1 MAISPVADDAPS
13 APERQTRVLITPWPQ
28 QIVRRRGTTGQIFA
42 VHQLIEQVD
51 HMAIELR
58 HMQYFVAVAEQLSFR
73 RAAERLF
80 ISQPTLSHQIA
91 KFEKTLGI
99 RLLDRDRR
107 HVELTDA
114 GAVFLERARQIL
126 SEADQAVAQ
135 ARWAGGLT
143 GTGLRIGCATRN
155 SRNVWRLLETF
166 RQSRPDVW
174 LDEHEM
180 DTAAQV
186 NGLHTRTLDVGLVY
200 PPVDASLAVQP
211 LSSQELVVAVPSGH
225 RLAQLEEVPLRELV
239 NEPILMLHHRSFFKH
254 YGYVTALCRLAG
266 FKPEIAWL
274 DQSGSFDLHAALS
287 MVAIG
292 RGLSLLSMSWPQ
304 APPPGVAFRLLRP
317 PRPQY
322 ELVMAWRPDELSPLV
337 RTFIEVSRNLT
348 LGTELAE
355 P

>member
-1 MAISPVADDAPS
+1 
-13 APERQTRVLITPWPQ
+13 
-28 QIVRRRGTTGQIFA
+28 
-42 VHQLIEQVD
+42 
-51 HMAIELR
+51 MAIELR
-58 HMQYFVAVAEQLSFR
+58 QMQYFVAVAEQLSFR

-80 ISQPTLSHQIA
+80 ISQPSLSHQIA

-143 GTGLRIGCATRN
+143 STGLRVGYATRN
-155 SRNVWRLLETF
+155 SRSVWRLLEAF
-166 RQSRPDVW
+166 RQNRPDVW
-174 LDEHEM
+174 VDEHEM
-180 DTAAQV
+180 DTTAQV
-186 NGLHTRTLDVGLVY
+186 KGLHARTLDVGLVDH
-200 PPVDASLAVQP
+200 PVDASLAVQP
-211 LSSQELVVAVPSGH
+211 VPSQELVVAVPGGH

-239 NEPILMLHHRSFFKH
+239 NEPILMLHHRTWSRH
-254 YGYVTALCRLAG
+254 HSYVTALCRLAG

-274 DQSGSFDLHAALS
+274 DQPESLNLHAVLS
-287 MVAIG
+287 MVAVG
-292 RGLSLLSMSWPQ
+292 RGVSLLSMSQPQ
-304 APPPGVAFRLLRP
+304 IPPPGVAFRLLRP
-317 PRPQY
+317 PGRL
-322 ELVMAWRPDELSPLV
+322 EKLAVAWRPDEPSPLV
-337 RTFIEVSRNLT
+337 RTFIEVSRDLT